1 LRPAA
6 GARGSV
12 PEAEAVAEIPSGL
25 ERQYEPKWH
34 GFRCNAEIRS
44 ARSPGEAQ
52 KPLAARY
59 PTSMKILTLAL
70 IAAAGAAYA
79 QVQPAGPPVPSI
91 QTTGQAVVEVKPDQA
106 KVDVAVIWQ
115 APTAQQAAA
124 QNASRVDAVLKALRG
139 AGGTSTEA
147 QTVSYSLEPNYKY
160 PKPGGAPEISGYT
173 ARNTVRATTSEMARV
188 GGLIDAALGA
198 GANQV
203 ERVEFTL
210 KNDAEARAGAL
221 REAALKARAS
231 AQAIASALGLR
242 ILRVLDVQQGGGIQP
257 VRPMMMSMAREAG
270 VAAPPTPIEA
280 GTIEVRAEVTLRVE
294 VAQ

>member
-1 LRPAA
+1 MR
-6 GARGSV
+6 
-12 PEAEAVAEIPSGL
+12 I
-25 ERQYEPKWH
+25 
-34 GFRCNAEIRS
+34 
-44 ARSPGEAQ
+44 
-52 KPLAARY
+52 LA
-59 PTSMKILTLAL
+59 LAL
-70 IAAAGAAYA
+70 IAAAGPAFA
-79 QVQPAGPPVPSI
+79 QMPPALPPVPTI
-91 QTTGQAVVEVKPDQA
+91 QTTGQAVLDVKPDQA
-106 KVDVAVIWQ
+106 KLDVAVVSQ
-115 APTAQQAAA
+115 AQTAEQAAA

-139 AGGTSTEA
+139 AGGTSAEL

-173 ARNTVRATTSEMARV
+173 ARNTVRATTSDLARV
-188 GGLIDAALGA
+188 GALIDAALGA

-221 REAALKARAS
+221 REAVLKARAS

-242 ILRVLDVQQGGGIQP
+242 ILRVLEVQQGGGLQP
-257 VRPMMMSMAREAG
+257 VRPVMMGMAREAA
-270 VAAPPTPIEA
+270 VAAPPTQIEA